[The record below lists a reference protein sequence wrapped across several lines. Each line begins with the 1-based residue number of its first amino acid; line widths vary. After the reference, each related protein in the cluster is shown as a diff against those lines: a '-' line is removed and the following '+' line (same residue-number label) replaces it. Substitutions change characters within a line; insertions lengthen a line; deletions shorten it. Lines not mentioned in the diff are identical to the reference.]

1 MPIFSAARFLIV
13 FALLALPFSR
23 VGAQTKIYTPTI
35 NIPVTFYDYHSDG
48 SNPEFEKDP
57 GTGAGTHL
65 GMVNAT
71 LGPNRKPTIGPTP
84 YWSCDI
90 AKWFVP
96 WTPGD
101 FTIPNYT
108 NPVTTGCGNPFNV
121 VNYDTAFI
129 NKVIPSTLAF
139 QYVAGTPGTYTF
151 NSQAFF
157 PLDGLGFLADE
168 TNPAWRNHNFS
179 FSMELHYQF
188 TKVPGLVFQFAG
200 DDDCWAFINNKLVMD
215 IGGIHNTTNGILYV
229 DSLHIPDLTQCTFDF
244 FYCERHA
251 TGSDIEITTNLL
263 SAVDS
268 GINITQFPTGDTIP
282 AGGNVVFTA
291 TVKTD
296 FGTIDTASVKQF
308 TWQLV
313 PSVTTPISQSTLSIT
328 QGKTTTF
335 NGITALYNPLNGALE
350 PYLVIGTLPNPRNPS
365 VPFRDTSLI
374 YVKAGPATQ
383 LVIVRD
389 TAITH
394 LLSPIRLGLVSM
406 DSATN
411 LDTVFAVTYDAYN
424 NYEGLGNFSGF
435 ATSAL
440 WTSRDTTSVKAKPAP
455 GLAFEGV
462 LQRNTKNPASTIVQ
476 ASQTGLS
483 PDSITV
489 QLQSGFPI
497 AIRLVNSA
505 GVQITR
511 DSMNTD
517 HDTTLIVQ
525 VQWSNAPG
533 VWVNGTGTWSITP
546 SPDVI
551 TWKNPLPS
559 GLVGSWTL
567 SPQNPGNDN
576 LTVTAGTQ
584 SVTIPLIIT
593 PAPPSSVTIQLAN
606 PNDSIIAGRPFKV
619 VESIYNSDGLV
630 PGSFC
635 SPSATYS
642 DSLGNGNKT
651 AQPTVLINGV
661 LTPVQ
666 LGQSSGEC
674 FNNGLDTVT
683 VTLYNAPWSLDTNQK
698 ISLLLNNQT
707 INLPIA
713 STTPFHVYPG
723 PLDSLALE
731 DALQTPM
738 PGPDTLNVASNN
750 TLSIYSWGYDHY
762 GNLIGK
768 ISSSW
773 SETGNLIPLPS
784 PTTNI
789 SSTFIDAS
797 SVILNENG
805 IVTAQAPSGT
815 KPDSM
820 VSASLQLYIFATGA
834 NLSSAVTKDLNGNGI
849 LDQIWVTLNKPVS
862 DTATANL
869 QIPAS
874 NVSVVYTDPNTS
886 AKTSLLV
893 DSIKPVKAVNDAMD
907 TTSSFII
914 YLHDVYASQNGIL
927 EPASAV
933 PQTAWKPLVSIAGI
947 VGANPISNKQC
958 KDGAGPVVWSVTVN
972 KSNPY
977 NRSTDLVTVTFS
989 EPIQDT
995 DGTDFSINNV
1005 PGLVFNV
1012 WKKTDNGLVLDTTV
1026 LACDSSLC
1034 INGFIK
1040 PAVTNPSIVQFTMG
1054 NGRTV
1059 FDYDYFNI
1067 RVPFKVTDKASSA
1080 GPGNFPD
1087 TNNQRVLAQIIGNP
1101 IAMQVGPNPTHPT
1114 YSKPDPPS
1122 GYSNNSSYAVID
1134 FINNPQAAIYARDH
1148 GGAVFRFTVSP
1159 GDSGQGRV
1167 TAYIKIYDVVGN
1179 LVNSAAKNGPNDN
1192 LVTEIKNLV
1201 GSGPQA
1207 DTSASYNYDVYWDG
1221 VNAKGMKV
1229 ATGVYQAFAYLTTY
1243 DHNGAI
1249 IAQSR
1254 QQAVLGMKR

>member
-13 FALLALPFSR
+13 FALLALPFS
-23 VGAQTKIYTPTI
+23 GANAQTKTYPPTI
-35 NIPVTFYDYHSDG
+35 QVKVTFFDFHADG
-48 SNPEFEKDP
+48 SNPEFEKTP
-57 GTGAGTHL
+57 AASATHT
-65 GMVNAT
+65 GMVAPT
-71 LGPNRKPTIGPTP
+71 LGPNGLPTVGPNP
-84 YWSCDI
+84 YWDCDI

-96 WTPGD
+96 WQAGD
-101 FTIPNYT
+101 FTIPNYN
-108 NPVTTGCGNPFNV
+108 NPTTTACGNPFQT
-121 VNYDTAFI
+121 VNYDTAFKNMEI
-129 NKVIPSTLAF
+129 DTFLVFTLIDA
-139 QYVAGTPGTYTF
+139 VRGTYQF
-151 NSQAFF
+151 NDSTFF
-157 PLDGLGFLADE
+157 PLDGRGFGADE
-168 TNPAWRNHNFS
+168 TNAAWRNHNYS
-179 FSMELHYQF
+179 FSMKLHTAF
-188 TKVPGLVFQFAG
+188 TKVAGLTFQFAG
-200 DDDCWAFINNKLVMD
+200 DDDCWAFINNNLVMD
-215 IGGIHNTTNGILYV
+215 LGGIHNTTPGPLNV
-229 DSLHIPDLTQCTFDF
+229 DNLGLQNLSQCTFDF

-263 SAVDS
+263 SAIDT
-268 GINITQFPTGDTIP
+268 GISLSQYPNNDTIP
-282 AGGNVVFTA
+282 AGSTIVYTA

-296 FGTIDTASVKQF
+296 FGTNDTTSVNQV

-313 PSVTTPISQSTLSIT
+313 PTVTTPVSQSTLSSA
-328 QGKTTTF
+328 QGKTSTF
-335 NGITALYNPLNGALE
+335 NGITALYNPSNGALL
-350 PYLVIGTLPNPRNPS
+350 PYLVIASVSNPRNPL
-365 VPFRDTSLI
+365 VPLRDTSI
-374 YVKAGPATQ
+374 VYVKAGPAAQ
-383 LVIVRD
+383 IVIVRD
-389 TAITH
+389 TAISNLYT
-394 LLSPIRLGLVSM
+394 PIRLSLVSM

-411 LDTVFAVTYDAYN
+411 FDTLYAVTYDIYKNYN
-424 NYEGLGNFSGF
+424 GLGNYSGF
-435 ATSAL
+435 ATNAV
-440 WTSRDTTSVKAKPAP
+440 WTSRDTTSVKANSAA
-455 GLAFEGV
+455 GIAYEGI
-462 LQRNTKNPASTIVQ
+462 LQRNTRNLASTIVQ

-483 PDSITV
+483 PDSVTV
-489 QLQSGFPI
+489 QLQSGSPI
-497 AIRLVNSA
+497 GIQLVNSL
-505 GVQITR
+505 GVVITK

-546 SPDVI
+546 SPDLI
-551 TWKNPLPS
+551 TWRNPLPS

-576 LTVTAGTQ
+576 LTVTAGAQ

-619 VESIYNSDGLV
+619 VVSIYNSDGLV

-642 DSLGNGNKT
+642 DSLVNGTKT
-651 AQPTVLINGV
+651 AQPTVLISGV
-661 LTPVQ
+661 PTPVQ

-707 INLPIA
+707 INLPIS
-713 STTPFHVYPG
+713 STAPFHVYPG
-723 PLDSLALE
+723 QLDSLALE
-731 DALQTPM
+731 DALQNPM
-738 PGPDTLNVASNN
+738 PGLVTLNVASNN
-750 TLSIYSWGYDHY
+750 QLSIFSWGYDQY

-768 ISSSW
+768 IPSSS
-773 SETGNLIPLPS
+773 SDSGTLDPLPS

-797 SVILNENG
+797 SVIRNENG
-805 IVTAQAPSGT
+805 IVTAQAPSGVNPGT
-815 KPDSM
+815 N
-820 VSASLQLYIFATGA
+820 VSASMQLAIVAAEASF
-834 NLSSAVTKDLNGNGI
+834 SSAVTKDLNGNGI

-862 DTATANL
+862 DSSNL
-869 QIPAS
+869 NIPAS
-874 NVSVVYTDPNTS
+874 NVSVIYTDPATS

-893 DSIKPVKAVNDAMD
+893 DSIKPVKVNAAAD

-914 YLHDVYASQNGIL
+914 YLHDVNVSQNGIL
-927 EPASAV
+927 EPAGAV
-933 PQTAWKPLVSIAGI
+933 PQTAWKPLVSIFGI
-947 VGANPISNKQC
+947 YGANTISNKQC

-1012 WKKTDNGLVLDTTV
+1012 WKKTNNGLVLDTTV
-1026 LACDSSLC
+1026 LACDSTLC

-1067 RVPFKVTDKASSA
+1067 RGPFKVTDKASSA

-1087 TNNQRVLAQIIGNP
+1087 TNNQKVLAQIIGNP

-1114 YSKPDPPS
+1114 YSKPSTP
-1122 GYSNNSSYAVID
+1122 GYNNNPLASVID
-1134 FINNPQAAIYARDH
+1134 FVNNPTAAAYAQAN

-1179 LVNSAAKNGPNDN
+1179 LVNSASKNGPNDN

-1229 ATGVYQAFAYLTTY
+1229 STGVYQAFAYLTTY
-1243 DHNGAI
+1243 DRNGAI